1 MKTDG
6 TIYVDCVSYIKYFII
21 IKLIFYY

>member
-6 TIYVDCVSYIKYFII
+6 TIYVDCFSYIKYFII